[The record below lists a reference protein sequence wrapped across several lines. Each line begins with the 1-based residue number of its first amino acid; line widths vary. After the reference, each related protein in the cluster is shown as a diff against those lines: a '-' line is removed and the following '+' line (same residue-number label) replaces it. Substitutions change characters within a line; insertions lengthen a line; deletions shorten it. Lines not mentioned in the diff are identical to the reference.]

1 MRIRNSMI
9 NTITSLVSN
18 AIALI
23 VSFVAQK
30 FFLKFLNVDFLGI
43 NGLFSNI
50 LSVLGIFELGIGS
63 AIVFYLYKPIANND
77 IKKIKSLMS
86 FYKKTYRIIALIILG
101 MGMLLIPFLNI
112 IVGET
117 KVEVNIYIVYL
128 LFLISTI
135 SSYLVVYKRTL
146 LIAYQKNYIIS
157 IIHTVYLILLNVIQ
171 IIILY
176 FFRNYYIYLGIKILC
191 QLLENFVVTFIVNK
205 KYAYIKSKDIQKLD
219 RETQKDIFI
228 GIKALFFHKIGGV
241 VVNGTDNIIISTFL
255 GVRMVGL
262 YSNYYM
268 IINSISVII
277 NNMFSSI
284 IGSVGNL
291 LATENASKKYE
302 VFKRVDFLN
311 LWIAIVTAMCLYFL
325 IIPFIKLWIGE
336 EYLLSHI
343 TLIILIIN
351 YFLQISK
358 ITFVLFKNAGGIW
371 KQDKFIP
378 LIEAGINIIASIIFL
393 KIFGLIGVFI
403 GTIISGC
410 VLWLYSYPKFVYK
423 LIFDKGYLE
432 YLGDFFRKI
441 VTFLGIFILFIYLDS
456 LIIISNALIEMIFKT
471 LIVLAISNLYMLM
484 IYSKSENLAY
494 YKNLIKK
501 FLSNIFEK
509 DKNMEQKI

>member
-9 NTITSLVSN
+9 NTITSFVSN
-18 AIALI
+18 AISLI
-23 VSFVAQK
+23 ISFISQM
-30 FFLKFLNVDFLGI
+30 FFLKLLNVDFLGI

-77 IKKIKSLMS
+77 IKKIKSLMQ
-86 FYKKTYRIIALIILG
+86 FYKKIYRIIALIIFCIG
-101 MGMLLIPFLNI
+101 MILIPFLNI
-112 IVGET
+112 FVGEI
-117 KVEVNIYIVYL
+117 KIEVNIYLVYL

-135 SSYLVVYKRTL
+135 ASYLVVYKRTL

-171 IIILY
+171 IITLY

-191 QLLENFVVTFIVNK
+191 QLLENFVYTFIVNK
-205 KYAYIKSKDIQKLD
+205 KYTYITSKNIQKLD

-241 VVNGTDNIIISTFL
+241 IVNGTDNIIISTFL
-255 GVRMVGL
+255 SVRMVGL

-268 IINSISVII
+268 VINSILVII

-291 LATENASKKYE
+291 LTTENAEKKYE

-311 LWIAIVTAMCLYFL
+311 LWIAIITSMCLYFL
-325 IIPFIKLWIGE
+325 ITPFIKLWIGE

-358 ITFVLFKNAGGIW
+358 TTFVLFKNAGGIW

-403 GTIISGC
+403 GTIISGF

-423 LIFDKGYLE
+423 LIFDKGYIE
-432 YLGDFFRKI
+432 YFVDFVKKI
-441 VTFLGIFILFIYLDS
+441 LTFLGIFSLLIYIDN
-456 LIIISNALIEMIFKT
+456 LIIIPNILKEMILKM
-471 LIVLAISNLYMLM
+471 LIVLIISNIYMIV
-484 IYSKSENLAY
+484 IYFRSENLTY

-501 FLSNIFEK
+501 FYQASLEK
-509 DKNMEQKI
+509 INE